1 MSFMKPLLVF
11 ALFSHGTSAIAANT
25 FKDDADFL
33 RQHVEVIELSDAQGM
48 AKVLLVP
55 AWQGRV
61 MTSTARGDAGLGF
74 GWVNRELIASGKLE
88 PHINVFGGEDR
99 IWLGP
104 EGGQFSIFF
113 AKDAPFDLEHWFV
126 PKALDSLPFDTVGRS
141 ANIARFRSDFGL
153 TNHTGTAFKVRVDR
167 EIHLLAP
174 DDAWRRLGDHPSS
187 GVELVAYESRNTL
200 TNTGDTAWNKAN
212 GLLSLW
218 VLGMF
223 NSSPSVTI
231 AVPIKTGPESEL
243 GPKVTSDYFGEVP
256 KERLFV
262 DDRAV
267 FLRGDAKYRS
277 KIGISPKRSLG
288 KLGSY
293 DAENRVL
300 TIVQFDQPAGV
311 SEYVNS
317 LWKIQSDPFGGD
329 AINSYNDGPPAP
341 GAKQL
346 GQFYELETSSP
357 AAMLAP
363 NQSIEHTHR
372 TIHLTGP
379 EAALDAIARSAL
391 GIPLSDFRSA
401 FAN

>member
-1 MSFMKPLLVF
+1 MSYIGPLLAT
-11 ALFSHGTSAIAANT
+11 ALITCGTAAIAADT
-25 FKDDADFL
+25 FKDDVDFL
-33 RQHVEVIELSDAQGM
+33 RRHVEVILLSDAQGN
-48 AKVLLVP
+48 AKVALVP

-61 MTSTARGDAGLGF
+61 MTSTARGDDGPGF

-113 AKDAPFDLEHWFV
+113 AKDAPFDLDHWFV
-126 PKALDSLPFDTVGRS
+126 PKPLDTLPFETVSHSGDR
-141 ANIARFRSDFGL
+141 AHFRSDFDL
-153 TNHTGTAFKVRVDR
+153 TNHSGAAFSVRVDR
-167 EIHLLAP
+167 EIHLLTP
-174 DDAWRRLGDHPSS
+174 EDAWRRLGERPAA

-200 TNTGDTAWNKAN
+200 TNTGDAAWNRET

-223 NSSPSVTI
+223 NSSPSTTI
-231 AVPIKTGPESEL
+231 AVPIKAGPESEL
-243 GPKVTSDYFGEVP
+243 GAKVTSDYFGKVP
-256 KERLFV
+256 AERLV
-262 DDRAV
+262 VHDNAV
-267 FLRGDAKYRS
+267 FLLGDARYRS
-277 KIGISPKRSLG
+277 KIGINPRRSLG

-293 DAENRVL
+293 DVENHVL
-300 TIVQFDQPAGV
+300 TIVQFDQPADV
-311 SEYVNS
+311 TEYVNS
-317 LWKIQSDPFGGD
+317 LWELQSDPFGGD
-329 AINSYNDGPPAP
+329 AINSYNDGPPSP

-357 AAMLAP
+357 AAMLSP
-363 NQSIEHTHR
+363 NGSIGHTHR

-379 EAALDAIARSAL
+379 EAALDAIARSTL
-391 GIPLSDFRSA
+391 GVSLSEFRGA